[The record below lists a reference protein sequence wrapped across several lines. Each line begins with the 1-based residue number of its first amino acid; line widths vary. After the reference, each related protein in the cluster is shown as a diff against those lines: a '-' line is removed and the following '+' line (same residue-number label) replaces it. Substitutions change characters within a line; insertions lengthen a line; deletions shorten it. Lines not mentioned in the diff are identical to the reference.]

1 LQRGSHSGAIASI
14 PGAKSKKEPTM
25 STRFAKPLVALSLL
39 AGIGGVAHAE
49 GLYVGGALSA
59 PNYSSQ
65 INGFGGGD
73 GGSGPG
79 LKLYGGYHVTP
90 NFALEGGYFNLGKSH
105 SDGTGGTAKAQ
116 GVFLDGVASYEFVPK
131 WSVLGSVGVAQAH
144 LKTSDGSDDSPAL
157 KVGAG
162 LQYDVSKTTS
172 LRVGYERYRF
182 TNAFDDKPYVGQT
195 TLGANFAF

>member
-1 LQRGSHSGAIASI
+1 
-14 PGAKSKKEPTM
+14 M

-39 AGIGGVAHAE
+39 AGIAGAANAE

-79 LKLYGGYHVTP
+79 LKLYGGYKLSP
-90 NFALEGGYFNLGKSH
+90 NLALESGYFNLGRSH
-105 SDGTGGTAKAQ
+105 ADGTGGTAKAQ
-116 GVFLDGVASYEFVPK
+116 GIFLDGVASYEFAPK
-131 WSVLGSVGVAQAH
+131 WSVLGSLGVAQAH
-144 LKTSDGSDDSPAL
+144 LKTSDGSDDSSAL

-162 LQYDVSKTTS
+162 LQYDLNKTTA

-182 TNAFDDKPYVGQT
+182 TNAFDAKPYVGQT
-195 TLGANFAF
+195 TFGANFAF

>member
-1 LQRGSHSGAIASI
+1 
-14 PGAKSKKEPTM
+14 M
-25 STRFAKPLVALSLL
+25 STRFAKPLVVMSLL

-59 PNYSSQ
+59 PDYSSR

-90 NFALEGGYFNLGKSH
+90 NFAVEGGYFNLGRSH
-105 SDGTGGTAKAQ
+105 ADGTGGTAKAQ

-131 WSVLGSVGVAQAH
+131 WSVLGSLGVAEGH
-144 LKTSDGSDDSPAL
+144 LKTSDGTDNSPAL

-162 LQYDVSKTTS
+162 LQYDLNQKTS
-172 LRVGYERYRF
+172 LRLGYERYRF
-182 TNAFDDKPYVGQT
+182 VNAFDAKPYVGQT
-195 TLGANFAF
+195 TFGANFAF